1 MKTSV
6 HSMIGENCITFD
18 DGQQVYDAI
27 RPELAAG
34 HPVELDFDRVEIFA
48 SPFFNAA
55 IGQLLKDIEPDD
67 LNRLL
72 LISSLNLNGQNTM
85 RRVIAE
91 GKRYYREEGMRKII
105 DDIFREQ
112 SRDDQ
117 QWQ

>member
-18 DGQQVYDAI
+18 DGQQVYHAI

-67 LNRLL
+67 LRTVFC
-72 LISSLNLNGQNTM
+72 SS
-85 RRVIAE
+85 AA
-91 GKRYYREEGMRKII
+91 
-105 DDIFREQ
+105 
-112 SRDDQ
+112 
-117 QWQ
+117 

>member
-1 MKTSV
+1 MKTSI

-34 HPVELDFDRVEIFA
+34 HPVELDFECVEIFA

-55 IGQLLKDIEPDD
+55 IGQLLKDIEPDE

-72 LISSLNLNGQNTM
+72 CISSLNLNGQNTM
-85 RRVIAE
+85 RRVIE
-91 GKRYYREEGMRKII
+91 NSKRYYREEGMRKII
-105 DDIFREQ
+105 DDIFFEQ